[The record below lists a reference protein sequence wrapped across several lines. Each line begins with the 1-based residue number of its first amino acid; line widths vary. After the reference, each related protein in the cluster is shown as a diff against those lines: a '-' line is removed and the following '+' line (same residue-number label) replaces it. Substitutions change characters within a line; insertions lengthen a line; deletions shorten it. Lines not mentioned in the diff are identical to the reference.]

1 MEPSPNEIDA
11 LVALYSAGRYP
22 EMEKRTRELLVRY
35 PASGV
40 TWKILGVALHG
51 QGLNAY
57 PALSKAA
64 EYLPDDV
71 ESHYNLGVAL
81 EAMGRPEE
89 AVASYLTALRIDP
102 RHAPTRNNLTGL
114 LPELEPLPG
123 AIALYH
129 RIAQQL
135 PDEAVLHNLLGL
147 ALQNRGQL
155 EAALASYRQALKLK
169 PDYLGARSNLGNA
182 QLSLGLAADAID
194 SYGAALEIDPGHAGV
209 LSNLGKAL
217 AYLGRHRDA
226 LECYGRSLTI
236 EPNAA
241 PAWLNLGESQRNL
254 QQYDEA
260 QASCRRALEI
270 KPDYAEAHNNLGS
283 VLLDMGEI
291 DQALASLRRAIELKP
306 DYKEA
311 YGNMLFA
318 LNYHADKSAEEIFA
332 AYREYDER
340 LCRSQRSSWLP
351 HDNSRNLERRL
362 KVGYVSP
369 DFRHHS
375 ARHFLEPL
383 LANHDRDRVE
393 VFAYAEL
400 AQEDDV
406 SRRYRTCV
414 EHWTNTQGLSD
425 EQLARRIRA
434 DGIDILVDLAGH
446 TYKSR
451 LQVFAF
457 KPAPVSIT
465 WLGYG
470 CTSGLSA
477 IDYLLTDEASAPPGS
492 EHLFAERPWRLA
504 TPQYAYRPAPD
515 MGEPG
520 PLPAQESGHVSF
532 GTLTRAV
539 RINHRTIAVWSEILK
554 QVKGAR
560 LVINS
565 GNYRDPAIQDRLSQR
580 FVAHGIERERLAI
593 GYQSPPWDVL
603 RGIDIGLDCFPHN
616 SGTTLFES
624 LYLGVPF
631 ISLAG
636 RPSVGRLASSI
647 LEGLGHPEW
656 IARSEAEYVVKA
668 VALARDVDK
677 LAGYRAGLRNEMQAS
692 PLMDE
697 AGLARRVE
705 AAYRQM
711 FEIWAQR

>member
-11 LVALYSAGRYP
+11 LVALYGAGRYQ
-22 EMEKRTRELLVRY
+22 EMERHTRELLERY
-35 PASGV
+35 PESGV
-40 TWKILGVALHG
+40 AWKILGVAVHG

-64 EYLPDDV
+64 QYLPDDV
-71 ESHYNLGVAL
+71 ESHYNLGIAL
-81 EAMGRPEE
+81 EAMGRREE
-89 AVASYLTALRIDP
+89 AVASYLTALRINP
-102 RHAPTRNNLTGL
+102 RHAETRNNLTGL

-123 AIALYH
+123 AIACYR

-135 PDEAVLHNLLGL
+135 PDEAVVHKLLGL
-147 ALQNRGQL
+147 ALQNSGQL
-155 EAALASYRQALKLK
+155 EAALASYRQALTLK

-182 QLSLGLAADAID
+182 QLSLGLAAEAID
-194 SYGAALEIDPGHAGV
+194 SYGAALKIDPGHAGV

-217 AYLGRHRDA
+217 AYLGRHKDA
-226 LECYGRSLTI
+226 LASYERALAI
-236 EPNAA
+236 EPRSA

-254 QQYDEA
+254 QQYVEA
-260 QASCRRALEI
+260 EASCRRALEI

-291 DQALASLRRAIELKP
+291 DEALTSLRRAIELKP

-340 LCRSQRSSWLP
+340 LCRAQRSNWQP

-383 LANHDRDRVE
+383 LENHDKDRFE

-414 EHWTNTQGLSD
+414 ERWTNTQGLSD
-425 EQLARRIRA
+425 EELARRIRA

-446 TYKSR
+446 TYKTR

-457 KPAPVSIT
+457 KPAPVSVT

-477 IDYLLTDEASAPPGS
+477 IDYLLTDQASAPPGS

-504 TPQYAYRPAPD
+504 TPQYAYRPAAD
-515 MGEPG
+515 MGVPG
-520 PLPAQESGHVSF
+520 PLPAQERGHVTF

-539 RINHRTIAVWSEILK
+539 RINHRSIRVWSEILK
-554 QVKGAR
+554 QVQGAR
-560 LVINS
+560 LMINS
-565 GNYRDPAIQDRLSQR
+565 GNYRDPAIQERLAQR
-580 FVAHGIERERLAI
+580 FLARGIERARLEI
-593 GYQSPPWDVL
+593 SYQSPPWDVL

-624 LYLGVPF
+624 LYMGIPF
-631 ISLAG
+631 ITLAG
-636 RPSVGRLASSI
+636 RPSVGRIGSSI

-656 IARSEAEYVVKA
+656 IAHSEAEYVAKA

-677 LAGYRAGLRNEMQAS
+677 LAVFRAGLRSEMQAGA
-692 PLMDE
+692 LMDE

-711 FEIWAQR
+711 FEIWAQG